1 MYLESF
7 ADLNVDCEYTRQR
20 THPKSAPDLGHIK
33 PDILIH
39 KRMDSNF
46 NLLVVEAKARVAT
59 STRDIKKIRELTR
72 LTGAFGYA
80 LGAYLHVQNKRHA
93 VLRTGKVKMSVR
105 WDSQEEDGLNFER
118 KVPKE
123 LLAELRRQP
132 D

>member
-1 MYLESF
+1 
-7 ADLNVDCEYTRQR
+7 
-20 THPKSAPDLGHIK
+20 
-33 PDILIH
+33 
-39 KRMDSNF
+39 MDSNF